1 MLTPCQ
7 CPVASYCETHQRQMP
22 KGFHRACRERPGYFE
37 TFQRTRK
44 EQGGQPKP
52 AVSRGLGDT
61 VKQSRPKHDGSLCVN
76 RKAYLTDYQCK
87 ACGGKTIPV
96 PVYGCKLHRRC
107 ADRAGLSGI
116 HDCGRCDEYE
126 SCEPPSGAI

>member
-7 CPVASYCETHQRQMP
+7 CPVAGYCETHQRQMTE
-22 KGFHRACRERPGYFE
+22 GLHRACRERKGYFE
-37 TFQRTRK
+37 TFQRTLR
-44 EQGGQPKP
+44 EGGPQVSRAPANTTPPKP
-52 AVSRGLGDT
+52 R
-61 VKQSRPKHDGSLCVN
+61 RPKQDGSLCVN

-126 SCEPPSGAI
+126 SCEPPSGTI